1 MQSVKP
7 LRLKRETY
15 RLDRIADSPN
25 VAHVWVDTGLSHLDG
40 LYTYR
45 IPNDLLNSVAI
56 GSRLKVPFNSRSCE
70 AIVVELSTSTESSG
84 NLKVIESLLDHFPV
98 TNSAMITFY
107 SQMANYWASDP
118 YSVIKSG
125 IPVRVAA
132 VEKKALLHPERGS
145 VPRKTRSSRKTECS
159 YFMHTPHISAYVE
172 LADLA
177 IERSNQGSVLLLLP
191 DVKDVSRMFA
201 LLKEQH
207 VNSPVIR
214 LDSSLSRSERYAN
227 YLEIMNVDH
236 VIVVGTRS
244 ALFAP
249 INGLDSIIVGLEKSE
264 QFYEQ
269 KHPYWNVRDSAFLRS
284 NIESTNLF
292 FTGYV
297 PSAEMAYQIERRRV
311 KFVGRKHSV
320 KTLAYPQVKG
330 ELLPDRIIPEIRKSL
345 NHGTVLFLAPRKGY
359 ANALLCAKCKNVALC
374 NCGGRLL
381 MSSLTADP
389 TCNLCGTVE
398 KNWKC
403 RWCSGVTRYAAARG
417 IERFYEEIGRAFP
430 NTAIQLSNAP
440 NILDEISAKT
450 KIVIATPGAI
460 PSVSGGYSCIVILE
474 GQRFLASGSSIYEE
488 MVYESFFDSASR
500 VKESGSVLLV
510 LDSSHP
516 VIASITRW
524 NPSVLVKKILR
535 ENSDALLPPYASSV
549 LLKVPTDEAVMLRNG
564 LLKSINDGRL
574 PSSSKVY
581 LTENDSKNES
591 RLFINV
597 PRENRDDLAKFI
609 HELTRKRAISKKSFI
624 SVALDPYAL
633 LP

>member
-15 RLDRIADSPN
+15 RLGRIADSPN

-45 IPNDLLNSVAI
+45 IPNDLLNSVVV

-70 AIVVELSTSTESSG
+70 AIVVELSTSTQSSG

-118 YSVIKSG
+118 YSIIKSG

-132 VEKKALLHPERGS
+132 IEKTLNHPAL
-145 VPRKTRSSRKTECS
+145 KSSPGKSRNFKKTECA
-159 YFMHTPHISAYVE
+159 YFMHTPHISAYSE

-177 IERSNQGSVLLLLP
+177 IRRLKQGSVLLLLP
-191 DVKDVSRMFA
+191 DIKDVSRTFA
-201 LLKEQH
+201 LLKELS
-207 VNSPVIR
+207 VTCPVIR

-227 YLEIMNVDH
+227 YLEIMNLNQ
-236 VIVVGTRS
+236 VIVIGTRS

-264 QFYEQ
+264 QYYEQ

-284 NIESTNLF
+284 SIESTNLF

-297 PSAEMAYQIERRRV
+297 PSAEMAYQIEQRKV
-311 KFVGRKHSV
+311 KFVSQRHSV
-320 KTLAYPQVKG
+320 KTLAYSQVKG
-330 ELLPDRIIPEIRKSL
+330 ELLPDRIIPEIRKAL
-345 NHGTVLFLAPRKGY
+345 KLGPVLFLAPRKGY
-359 ANALLCAKCKNVALC
+359 ANALLCAKCKNIALC

-381 MSSLTADP
+381 MSSSTANP
-389 TCNLCGTVE
+389 ICSLCTSVE
-398 KNWKC
+398 KDWKC
-403 RWCSGVTRYAAARG
+403 KWCSSTSRYAAARG

-430 NTAIQLSNAP
+430 STAIQLSNAP
-440 NILDEISAKT
+440 NILEEISAKT

-460 PSVSGGYSCIVILE
+460 PAVSGGYSSVVILE
-474 GQRFLASGSSIYEE
+474 GQRFLASGSAIYEE

-500 VKESGSVLLV
+500 VKESGSVLVV

-524 NPSVLVKKILR
+524 NPSVLIKKILR
-535 ENSDALLPPYASSV
+535 ENSDALLPPYATSV
-549 LLKVPTDEAVMLRNG
+549 LLKVSTAEAAILRNG
-564 LLKSINDGRL
+564 LLKSINDGKL
-574 PSSSKVY
+574 PSSSRVY
-581 LTENDSKNES
+581 LTENPSKNES
-591 RLFINV
+591 RLLLNV
-597 PRENRDDLAKFI
+597 PREYREDLAKFV